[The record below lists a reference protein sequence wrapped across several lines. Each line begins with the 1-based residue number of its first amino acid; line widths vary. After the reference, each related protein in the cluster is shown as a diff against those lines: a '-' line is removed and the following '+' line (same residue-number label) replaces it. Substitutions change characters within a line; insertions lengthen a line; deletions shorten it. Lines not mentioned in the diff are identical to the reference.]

1 MPSKAPYPSR
11 VWPLIGWKT
20 IWIWFPTF
28 RNVKNWL
35 LPLLVPEE
43 FILILPSLAFSPLL
57 ENGYQRVRFK
67 ITIKLTKLPIPVI
80 FNTFTNDEIIQ
91 SRLRIDPVYYPGS
104 FGSCYFRICV
114 LSNKRHCCSN
124 GSRRWCS
131 YDVASC
137 RWWNNPKQSFD
148 PAPSRHSRHSN
159 RYVSSCQIRSTSFR
173 DKFLNS
179 FTVRPTMTE
188 TTALGAAMAA
198 VNAEGIDVWSLDSL
212 DRKRHHQRYIHS
224 GCFWIRYI

>member
-1 MPSKAPYPSR
+1 MWKIGCSR
-11 VWPLIGWKT
+11 YLYRRSLFCSCLLWPL
-20 IWIWFPTF
+20 
-28 RNVKNWL
+28 R
-35 LPLLVPEE
+35 
-43 FILILPSLAFSPLL
+43 PLL
-57 ENGYQRVRFK
+57 ENGYQRVRFEK
-67 ITIKLTKLPIPVI
+67 INKLTELPIPVI
-80 FNTFTNDEIIQ
+80 SNTFTNDEIIQ
-91 SRLRIDPVYYPGS
+91 SRWRIDPVYYPGS
-104 FGSCYFRICV
+104 FGSYYFRICV
-114 LSNKRHCCSN
+114 LSNKRHCWSN

-131 YDVASC
+131 YDVATC
-137 RWWNNPKQSFD
+137 RWWNDPKQSFD

-198 VNAEGIDVWSLDSL
+198 GNAEGIDVWSLDSL